1 MASKKSKVKDEE
13 GQVGSK
19 DSGQD
24 DWNGHEVKMRE
35 AMRKSAIVFMVD
47 HVEQIKK
54 ASSEEAAYRSY
65 VCGVIDALTV
75 ARNALGFWGVEEI
88 RKEFERWNS
97 MRVPKKAEPS
107 QSSGDIRCAE
117 NGHEDQAVD
126 MQRVQVAVA
135 ELAASR
141 KKEGAGRCGDVMFA

>member
-1 MASKKSKVKDEE
+1 MASKKRKVNDEE
-13 GQVGSK
+13 DQVGSK

-24 DWNGHEVKMRE
+24 DWHGHEVKMRE

-75 ARNALGFWGVEEI
+75 ARNRLGFWGVEEI

-97 MRVPKKAEPS
+97 MRVPKKAEPA
-107 QSSGDIRCAE
+107 QSSSDLGRTE

-141 KKEGAGRCGDVMFA
+141 KKEGAGGCRDVMFA

>member
-1 MASKKSKVKDEE
+1 MASKKRKVNDEE
-13 GQVGSK
+13 DQVGSK

-24 DWNGHEVKMRE
+24 DWHGHEVKMRE
-35 AMRKSAIVFMVD
+35 AMRKSAIVFMVG

-75 ARNALGFWGVEEI
+75 SRNRLGFWGVEEI

-107 QSSGDIRCAE
+107 QSSGDLGSAE
-117 NGHEDQAVD
+117 NGHKTKPSTC
-126 MQRVQVAVA
+126 RG
-135 ELAASR
+135 SR
-141 KKEGAGRCGDVMFA
+141 WRSLN